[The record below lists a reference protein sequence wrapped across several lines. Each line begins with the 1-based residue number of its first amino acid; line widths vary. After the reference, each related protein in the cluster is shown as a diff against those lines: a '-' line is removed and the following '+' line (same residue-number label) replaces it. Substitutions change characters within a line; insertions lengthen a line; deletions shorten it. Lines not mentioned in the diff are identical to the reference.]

1 MIETVAETGSTNA
14 DLLARIN
21 ANEVLHEG
29 TWLVA
34 DRQGSGRGRQ
44 GRVWQDASGN
54 FMGSTP
60 VAVKP
65 DGPPPHTLSLVAGLA
80 LYEATVPLIP
90 PTARAALKWP
100 NDLLLNDAKLA
111 GILLERS
118 RDTIIVGIGVNL
130 AASVDVPALDC
141 AYKLQDYRGTPKRKL
156 SEGKQTWPGRK
167 QVWRSYGADDR
178 MAGDVLTVE
187 GDKQPGEALIEQV
200 MRGGKRVGKAPTLAD
215 IRARAQ
221 ADLAR
226 LPEPL
231 RQLQQGADYP
241 VEVAEALKALAKE
254 ADQKTKG

>member
-14 DLLARIN
+14 DFLARID

-65 DGPPPHTLSLVAGLA
+65 DDPPPHTLSLVAGLA
-80 LYEATVPLIP
+80 VYEATAPLIP

-100 NDLLLNDAKLA
+100 NDLLLNDAKLS

-130 AASVDVPALDC
+130 FKAPVLPERKTIALSHFGPAPDRDMFAQSLVERFAQELERWRTYGLDLLIRRWMQAAHSPGTLLTVMPPGEEPLSGSFAGLTNEGNLCLALPDGGE
-141 AYKLQDYRGTPKRKL
+141 R
-156 SEGKQTWPGRK
+156 
-167 QVWRSYGADDR
+167 VIH
-178 MAGDVLTVE
+178 AGDVV
-187 GDKQPGEALIEQV
+187 
-200 MRGGKRVGKAPTLAD
+200 
-215 IRARAQ
+215 
-221 ADLAR
+221 
-226 LPEPL
+226 
-231 RQLQQGADYP
+231 LQQ
-241 VEVAEALKALAKE
+241 EIR
-254 ADQKTKG
+254 